1 MCYPRIPLFI
11 LVIMIYS
18 VKRFSGDDEK
28 KGMGLGTKLA
38 LGTAAIG
45 GTLLAGRAG
54 MLGTK
59 VQKGIGTAT
68 ASLGKKL
75 GSQRL
80 LNDGANTVG
89 NAAKSA
95 TAASYGIKN
104 ATQAKNVLGAQDF
117 LTAKQDIQ
125 SAGKNASQGIL
136 DKFKIGG

>member
-1 MCYPRIPLFI
+1 
-11 LVIMIYS
+11 MIYS
-18 VKRFSGDDEK
+18 VKRFSGDNEK

-38 LGTAAIG
+38 LGTASVG

-54 MLGTK
+54 MLGTR

-68 ASLGKKL
+68 AAVGQKI

-80 LNDGANTVG
+80 LKDGANTVG

-125 SAGKNASQGIL
+125 SSGKNAAQGIL
-136 DKFKIGG
+136 AKFKIEG

>member
-1 MCYPRIPLFI
+1 
-11 LVIMIYS
+11 MIYS

-54 MLGTK
+54 MLGTR
-59 VQKGIGTAT
+59 VQKGIGTTT
-68 ASLGKKL
+68 AAVGQKI

-80 LNDGANTVG
+80 LKDGANTVG

-125 SAGKNASQGIL
+125 SSGKNAAQGIL

>member
-1 MCYPRIPLFI
+1 
-11 LVIMIYS
+11 MIYS
-18 VKRFSGDDEK
+18 VKRFSGDNEK

-38 LGTAAIG
+38 LGTAAVG

-54 MLGTK
+54 MLGTR

-68 ASLGKKL
+68 AAVKKKI

-80 LNDGANTVG
+80 LKDGANTVG

-125 SAGKNASQGIL
+125 SSGKNAAQGIL

>member
-1 MCYPRIPLFI
+1 
-11 LVIMIYS
+11 MIYS

-54 MLGTK
+54 MLGTR

-68 ASLGKKL
+68 AAVGQKI

-80 LNDGANTVG
+80 LKDGANTVG
-89 NAAKSA
+89 NAAKTSTINNYMRSA
-95 TAASYGIKN
+95 VDG
-104 ATQAKNVLGAQDF
+104 GANINKKA
-117 LTAKQDIQ
+117 LDIQ
-125 SAGKNASQGIL
+125 ASMDGKNASQGIL

>member
-1 MCYPRIPLFI
+1 
-11 LVIMIYS
+11 MIYS
-18 VKRFSGDDEK
+18 VKRFSGDNEK

-38 LGTAAIG
+38 LGTAAVG

-54 MLGTK
+54 MLGTR

-68 ASLGKKL
+68 AAVGQKI

-89 NAAKSA
+89 NAAKTSTINNYMRSA
-95 TAASYGIKN
+95 VDG
-104 ATQAKNVLGAQDF
+104 GANINKKA
-117 LTAKQDIQ
+117 LDIQ
-125 SAGKNASQGIL
+125 ASMDGKNAAQGIL

>member
-1 MCYPRIPLFI
+1 
-11 LVIMIYS
+11 MIYS
-18 VKRFSGDDEK
+18 VKRFSGDNEK

-54 MLGTK
+54 MLGTR

-89 NAAKSA
+89 NAAKTSTINNYMRSA
-95 TAASYGIKN
+95 VDGGANINKKALN
-104 ATQAKNVLGAQDF
+104 TQAAMD
-117 LTAKQDIQ
+117 
-125 SAGKNASQGIL
+125 GKNAAQGIL

>member
-1 MCYPRIPLFI
+1 
-11 LVIMIYS
+11 MIYS

-38 LGTAAIG
+38 LGTAAVG

-54 MLGTK
+54 MLGTR
-59 VQKGIGTAT
+59 VQKGIGTTT
-68 ASLGKKL
+68 AAVGQKI

-80 LNDGANTVG
+80 LKDGANTVG

-125 SAGKNASQGIL
+125 SSGKNAAQGIL
-136 DKFKIGG
+136 DKFKIEG

>member
-1 MCYPRIPLFI
+1 
-11 LVIMIYS
+11 MIYS

-54 MLGTK
+54 MLGSRI
-59 VQKGIGTAT
+59 QKGIGTAT
-68 ASLGKKL
+68 AAVGQKI

-80 LNDGANTVG
+80 LKDGASTVG

-104 ATQAKNVLGAQDF
+104 ATQAKNALGAQDF

-125 SAGKNASQGIL
+125 SSGKNAAQGIL
-136 DKFKIGG
+136 DKFKIGR

>member
-1 MCYPRIPLFI
+1 
-11 LVIMIYS
+11 MIYS

-54 MLGTK
+54 MLGSGI
-59 VQKGIGTAT
+59 QKGIGTAT
-68 ASLGKKL
+68 AAVGQKI

-80 LNDGANTVG
+80 LKDGANTVG
-89 NAAKSA
+89 NAAKTPTINNYMRSA
-95 TAASYGIKN
+95 VDG
-104 ATQAKNVLGAQDF
+104 GANINKKA
-117 LTAKQDIQ
+117 LDIQ
-125 SAGKNASQGIL
+125 ASMDGKNAAQGIL

>member
-1 MCYPRIPLFI
+1 
-11 LVIMIYS
+11 MIYS
-18 VKRFSGDDEK
+18 VKRFSGDNEK

-38 LGTAAIG
+38 LGTAAVG

-54 MLGTK
+54 MLGTR

-68 ASLGKKL
+68 AAVGQKI

-125 SAGKNASQGIL
+125 SSGKNAAQGIL

>member
-1 MCYPRIPLFI
+1 
-11 LVIMIYS
+11 MIYS

-54 MLGTK
+54 MLGTR

-68 ASLGKKL
+68 AAVGQKI

-89 NAAKSA
+89 NAAKTSTINNFMRSA
-95 TAASYGIKN
+95 VDG
-104 ATQAKNVLGAQDF
+104 GANINKKA
-117 LTAKQDIQ
+117 LDIQ
-125 SAGKNASQGIL
+125 ASMDGKNAAQGIL

>member
-1 MCYPRIPLFI
+1 
-11 LVIMIYS
+11 MIYS
-18 VKRFSGDDEK
+18 VKRFSGDNEK

-38 LGTAAIG
+38 LGTAAVG

-54 MLGTK
+54 MLGTR
-59 VQKGIGTAT
+59 VQKGIGTTT
-68 ASLGKKL
+68 AAVGQKI

-80 LNDGANTVG
+80 LKDGANTVG

-125 SAGKNASQGIL
+125 SSGKNAAQGIL
-136 DKFKIGG
+136 DKFKIEG

>member
-1 MCYPRIPLFI
+1 
-11 LVIMIYS
+11 MIYS
-18 VKRFSGDDEK
+18 VKRFSGDNEK

-38 LGTAAIG
+38 LGTAAVG

-54 MLGTK
+54 MLGTR

-68 ASLGKKL
+68 AAVGQKI

-80 LNDGANTVG
+80 LKDGANTVG

-125 SAGKNASQGIL
+125 SSGKNAAQGIL

>member
-1 MCYPRIPLFI
+1 
-11 LVIMIYS
+11 MIYS

-54 MLGTK
+54 MLGTR

-68 ASLGKKL
+68 AAVGQKI

-80 LNDGANTVG
+80 LKDGANTVG
-89 NAAKSA
+89 NAAKTSTINNYMRSA
-95 TAASYGIKN
+95 VDGGANINKQALN
-104 ATQAKNVLGAQDF
+104 TQAAMD
-117 LTAKQDIQ
+117 
-125 SAGKNASQGIL
+125 GKNAAQGIL

>member
-1 MCYPRIPLFI
+1 
-11 LVIMIYS
+11 MIYS

-54 MLGTK
+54 MLGTR

-89 NAAKSA
+89 NAAKTSTINNYMRSA
-95 TAASYGIKN
+95 VDG
-104 ATQAKNVLGAQDF
+104 GANINKKA
-117 LTAKQDIQ
+117 LDIQ
-125 SAGKNASQGIL
+125 ASMDGKNAAQGIL
-136 DKFKIGG
+136 DTFKIGG

>member
-1 MCYPRIPLFI
+1 
-11 LVIMIYS
+11 MIYS
-18 VKRFSGDDEK
+18 VKRFSGDNEK

-54 MLGTK
+54 MLGTR
-59 VQKGIGTAT
+59 VQKGIGTTT
-68 ASLGKKL
+68 AAVGQKI

-80 LNDGANTVG
+80 LKDGANTVG

-125 SAGKNASQGIL
+125 SSGKNAAQGIL
-136 DKFKIGG
+136 DKFKIEG

>member
-1 MCYPRIPLFI
+1 
-11 LVIMIYS
+11 MIYS

-54 MLGTK
+54 MLGTR
-59 VQKGIGTAT
+59 VQQGIGTTT
-68 ASLGKKL
+68 AAVGQKI

-80 LNDGANTVG
+80 LKDGANTVG

-125 SAGKNASQGIL
+125 SSGKNAAQGIL
-136 DKFKIGG
+136 DKFKIEG

>member
-1 MCYPRIPLFI
+1 
-11 LVIMIYS
+11 MIYS

-28 KGMGLGTKLA
+28 KGIGLGTKLA

-54 MLGTK
+54 MLGTR

-68 ASLGKKL
+68 AAVGQKI

-125 SAGKNASQGIL
+125 SSGKNAAQGIL
-136 DKFKIGG
+136 DKFKIEG

>member
-1 MCYPRIPLFI
+1 
-11 LVIMIYS
+11 MIYS

-54 MLGTK
+54 MLGSGI
-59 VQKGIGTAT
+59 QKGIGTAT
-68 ASLGKKL
+68 AAVGQKI

-80 LNDGANTVG
+80 LKDGANTVG
-89 NAAKSA
+89 NAAKTSTINNYMRSA
-95 TAASYGIKN
+95 VDG
-104 ATQAKNVLGAQDF
+104 GANINKKA
-117 LTAKQDIQ
+117 LDIQ
-125 SAGKNASQGIL
+125 ASMDGKNASQGIL

>member
-1 MCYPRIPLFI
+1 
-11 LVIMIYS
+11 MIYS
-18 VKRFSGDDEK
+18 VKRFSGDNEK

-38 LGTAAIG
+38 LGTAAVG

-54 MLGTK
+54 MLGTR

-68 ASLGKKL
+68 AAVGQKI

-125 SAGKNASQGIL
+125 SSGKNAAQGIL
-136 DKFKIGG
+136 DKFKIEG

>member
-1 MCYPRIPLFI
+1 
-11 LVIMIYS
+11 
-18 VKRFSGDDEK
+18 
-28 KGMGLGTKLA
+28 MGLGTKLA

-54 MLGTK
+54 MLGTR
-59 VQKGIGTAT
+59 VQKGIGTTT
-68 ASLGKKL
+68 AAVGQKI

-80 LNDGANTVG
+80 LKDGANTVG

-125 SAGKNASQGIL
+125 SSGKNAAQGIL
-136 DKFKIGG
+136 DKFKIEG

>member
-1 MCYPRIPLFI
+1 
-11 LVIMIYS
+11 MIYS

-54 MLGTK
+54 MLGTR

-68 ASLGKKL
+68 AAVGQKI

-80 LNDGANTVG
+80 LKDGANTVG
-89 NAAKSA
+89 NAAKTSTINNYMRSA
-95 TAASYGIKN
+95 VDG
-104 ATQAKNVLGAQDF
+104 GANINKKA
-117 LTAKQDIQ
+117 LDIQ
-125 SAGKNASQGIL
+125 ASMDGKNAAQGIL

>member
-1 MCYPRIPLFI
+1 
-11 LVIMIYS
+11 MIYS

-38 LGTAAIG
+38 LGTAAVG

-54 MLGTK
+54 MLGTR

-68 ASLGKKL
+68 AAVGQKI

-80 LNDGANTVG
+80 LKDGANTVG

-125 SAGKNASQGIL
+125 SSGKNAAQGIL

>member
-1 MCYPRIPLFI
+1 
-11 LVIMIYS
+11 MIYS

-54 MLGTK
+54 MLGTR

-68 ASLGKKL
+68 AAVGQKI

-80 LNDGANTVG
+80 LKDGANTVG
-89 NAAKSA
+89 NAAKTSTINNYMRSA
-95 TAASYGIKN
+95 VDGGANINKKALN
-104 ATQAKNVLGAQDF
+104 TQAAMD
-117 LTAKQDIQ
+117 
-125 SAGKNASQGIL
+125 GKNAAQGIL

>member
-1 MCYPRIPLFI
+1 
-11 LVIMIYS
+11 MIYS

-38 LGTAAIG
+38 LGTAAVG

-54 MLGTK
+54 MLGTR

-68 ASLGKKL
+68 AAVGQKI

-125 SAGKNASQGIL
+125 SSGKNAAQGIL
-136 DKFKIGG
+136 DKFKIEG

>member
-1 MCYPRIPLFI
+1 
-11 LVIMIYS
+11 MIYS
-18 VKRFSGDDEK
+18 VKRFSGDNEK

-54 MLGTK
+54 MLGTR

-68 ASLGKKL
+68 AAVGQKI

-80 LNDGANTVG
+80 LKDGANTVG

-125 SAGKNASQGIL
+125 SSGKNAAQGIL

>member
-1 MCYPRIPLFI
+1 
-11 LVIMIYS
+11 MIYS

-28 KGMGLGTKLA
+28 KGIGLGTKLA

-54 MLGTK
+54 MLGTR

-68 ASLGKKL
+68 AAVGQKI

-80 LNDGANTVG
+80 LKDGANTVG

-125 SAGKNASQGIL
+125 SSGKNAAQGIL
-136 DKFKIGG
+136 DKFKIEG

>member
-1 MCYPRIPLFI
+1 
-11 LVIMIYS
+11 MIYS

-54 MLGTK
+54 MLGTR

-89 NAAKSA
+89 NAAKTSTINNYMRSA
-95 TAASYGIKN
+95 VDG
-104 ATQAKNVLGAQDF
+104 GANINKKA
-117 LTAKQDIQ
+117 LDIQ
-125 SAGKNASQGIL
+125 ASMDGKNASQGIL

>member
-1 MCYPRIPLFI
+1 
-11 LVIMIYS
+11 MIYS

-38 LGTAAIG
+38 LGTAAVG

-54 MLGTK
+54 MLGTR

-68 ASLGKKL
+68 AAVGQKI

-80 LNDGANTVG
+80 LKDGANTVG

-125 SAGKNASQGIL
+125 SSGKNAAQGIL
-136 DKFKIGG
+136 DKFKIEG

>member
-1 MCYPRIPLFI
+1 
-11 LVIMIYS
+11 MIYS

-54 MLGTK
+54 MLGTG

-68 ASLGKKL
+68 AAVGQKI

-80 LNDGANTVG
+80 LKDGANTVG

-125 SAGKNASQGIL
+125 SSGKNAAQGIL